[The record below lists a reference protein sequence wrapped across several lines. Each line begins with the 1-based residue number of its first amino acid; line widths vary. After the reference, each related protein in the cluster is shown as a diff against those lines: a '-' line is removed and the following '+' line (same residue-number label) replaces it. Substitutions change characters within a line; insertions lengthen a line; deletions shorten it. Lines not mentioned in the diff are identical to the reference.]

1 MDKQMN
7 ERYDLFIEQYKE
19 KEGITE
25 RLKAKDQIRWAE
37 KMNTIQNR
45 VEEII
50 CDRMICHFFRAL

>member
-1 MDKQMN
+1 MN

-37 KMNTIQNR
+37 KMNSNR
-45 VEEII
+45 KIKQCI
-50 CDRMICHFFRAL
+50 

>member
-1 MDKQMN
+1 MN

-37 KMNTIQNR
+37 KMKLFVLILYIHNKFVT
-45 VEEII
+45 E
-50 CDRMICHFFRAL
+50 

>member
-25 RLKAKDQIRWAE
+25 SLKAKDQIRWAE

-50 CDRMICHFFRAL
+50 CDRMICHFFS

>member
-50 CDRMICHFFRAL
+50 CTDFIYS